1 MASNEA
7 IRYDD
12 ARTELRQFPP
22 VPFRPLLVMS
32 IFSRTRHSLTMAC
45 CTTLFLAA
53 PVLGA
58 QSPAAAEAD
67 GRAVMAVVSR
77 LFDGMRSADSSVV
90 RSVFDPRVR
99 MITVSTRN
107 GARVTTVEQGADNF
121 AKAVGTPH
129 PDVWDER
136 IANPRVQIDG
146 DLASVWVD
154 YGFFAGPRFS
164 HCGVDHFLL
173 VRNDDGAWRILE
185 LADTRRTTGCAQW
198 TTR

>member
-1 MASNEA
+1 MASKGA

-12 ARTELRQFPP
+12 ARTELRQFPL
-22 VPFRPLLVMS
+22 VSFRPLLVMS
-32 IFSRTRHSLTMAC
+32 IISRVRCSLTMVG
-45 CTTLFLAA
+45 CTTLFLVA

-58 QSPAAAEAD
+58 QAPTAAEAD
-67 GRAVMAVVSR
+67 GRAVMAVVKR

-107 GARVTTVEQGADNF
+107 GARATTLELGADNF
-121 AKAVGTPH
+121 AKSVGTPH

-173 VRNDDGAWRILE
+173 VRNDAGAWRILE